1 MGGLNLSYPPE
12 VFLYHR
18 TTATALTVILL
29 TACGS
34 NTSTT
39 PTAPGARSAKSVTV
53 AISSDEGTLTPF
65 TNQTGYPGN
74 NLVKLLFDTLV
85 IVRGDDVTPLL
96 AKEIETSDN
105 KTFTMPLRAGVT
117 WHDGRPLTTDDV
129 IFSVEFYRKN
139 MEGDSAIDVRPIERV
154 SASGDTVTMTLEAPD
169 PEFPRRIL
177 ADMAILPKHLWES
190 VDKVSTAGVQK
201 AVGSGPYKL
210 TQYDNARGYTLTAN
224 PAYAMGKAKVESV
237 KVVVIPEESTQFAA
251 LRTGEVHMS
260 TRIVPPQQLPALEKQ
275 PNIGV
280 VKGTEFASTLLA
292 FNTTRPPFDRPEV
305 RRALAKAIDTND
317 LVKTAL
323 LGQGT
328 PGNPGFI
335 HAQSPIKGDQLPT
348 VFDAEA
354 AKRELDALGAKP
366 GPDGIRVLDGKPMSY
381 ELLVQSTSADRLRS
395 AELIRDMLKS
405 VGVAVKVA
413 SLDPDSLD
421 AKVWPDYDVRKG
433 RNYDMSMWGWSAPVM
448 LSSGSIAQLLASDP
462 EDGSLNIVGFKD
474 PAVDETI
481 ATMTAAPTM
490 EARTEAARKLQAQ
503 IVEHMPF
510 LTLYYRNGAYAFR
523 KDVYSGWTWQNG
535 AAALNK
541 FSLVDFQLG

>member
-1 MGGLNLSYPPE
+1 MYRQSRMFIAIAAALWLALAGCGAGTEPPQGSK
-12 VFLYHR
+12 
-18 TTATALTVILL
+18 TAA
-29 TACGS
+29 A
-34 NTSTT
+34 
-39 PTAPGARSAKSVTV
+39 AKSVTI

-74 NLVKLLFDTLV
+74 NLVKLIFDTLV
-85 IVRGDDVTPLL
+85 IVQGDGVTPLL
-96 AKEIETSDN
+96 ARQIQTTDN
-105 KTFTMPLRAGVT
+105 KVFTMPLRQGVT
-117 WHDGRPLTTDDV
+117 WHDGKPLTADDV
-129 IFSVEFYRKN
+129 VFSVEFYKKN
-139 MEGDSAIDVRPIERV
+139 MEGDSSIDVRPVESV
-154 SASGDTVTMTLEAPD
+154 TGSGDTVTLTLKAPD

-190 VDKVSTAGVQK
+190 VEKVSEAGTDK
-201 AVGSGPYKL
+201 AVGTGPYKL

-224 PAYAMGKAKVESV
+224 ASYAMGQPKVDTV

-251 LRTGEVHMS
+251 LRTGEIQLS
-260 TRIVPPQQLPALEKQ
+260 TRIVPPQQLQALERQ

-292 FNTTRPPFDRPEV
+292 FNTTRAPFDKPEV
-305 RRALAKAIDTND
+305 RRALAKAIDVSD

-335 HAQSPIKGDQLPT
+335 HAESPVKPDSLAP
-348 VFDAEA
+348 VYDVEA
-354 AKRELDALGAKP
+354 AKQELDGLGAKP
-366 GPDGIRVLDGKPMSY
+366 GADGIRVLDGKPMSY
-381 ELLVQSTSADRLRS
+381 ELLVQSTSTDRLRS
-395 AELIRDMLKS
+395 AELIRDMLKA
-405 VGVAVKVA
+405 VGVAVKVS

-448 LSSGSIAQLLASDP
+448 LSSGSIAQLVASDP

-474 PAVDETI
+474 DQVD
-481 ATMTAAPTM
+481 ATVKTLTSAPSMEDRTAA
-490 EARTEAARKLQAQ
+490 AKQLQAQ
-503 IVEHMPF
+503 IAEQMPF

-523 KDVYSGWTWQNG
+523 KDVFSGWTWQNG
-535 AAALNK
+535 SAVLNK
-541 FSLVDFQLG
+541 FSVVDFKLQ

>member
-1 MGGLNLSYPPE
+1 MYRQSRMFIAMAAALWLALAGCGAGTEPPQS
-12 VFLYHR
+12 
-18 TTATALTVILL
+18 
-29 TACGS
+29 GK
-34 NTSTT
+34 TST
-39 PTAPGARSAKSVTV
+39 AAKSVTI

-74 NLVKLLFDTLV
+74 NLVKLIFDTLV
-85 IVRGDDVTPLL
+85 IVQGDGVTPLL
-96 AKEIETSDN
+96 ARQIQTTDN
-105 KTFTMPLRAGVT
+105 KVFTMPLRQGVT
-117 WHDGRPLTTDDV
+117 WHDGKPLTADDV
-129 IFSVEFYRKN
+129 VFSVEFYKKHL
-139 MEGDSAIDVRPIERV
+139 EGDSSIDVRPVESV
-154 SASGDTVTMTLEAPD
+154 TASGDTVTLTLKAPD

-190 VDKVSTAGVQK
+190 VEKVGEAGTDKAIGT
-201 AVGSGPYKL
+201 GPYKL

-224 PAYAMGKAKVESV
+224 ASYAMGKPKADTV
-237 KVVVIPEESTQFAA
+237 KIVVIPEESTQFAA
-251 LRTGEVHMS
+251 LRTGEIHLS
-260 TRIVPPQQLPALEKQ
+260 TRIVPPQQLQALERQ

-292 FNTTRPPFDRPEV
+292 FNTTRAPFDKPEV
-305 RRALAKAIDTND
+305 RRALAKAIDVTD

-335 HAQSPIKGDQLPT
+335 HAESPVKPDSLAPLYD
-348 VFDAEA
+348 VEA

-366 GPDGIRVLDGKPMSY
+366 GADGIRVLDGKPMSY
-381 ELLVQSTSADRLRS
+381 ELLVQSTSTDRLRS
-395 AELIRDMLKS
+395 AELIRDMLKA
-405 VGVAVKVA
+405 VGVAVKVS

-448 LSSGSIAQLLASDP
+448 LSSGTIAQLVASDP

-474 PAVDETI
+474 DQVDSVVKTLTS
-481 ATMTAAPTM
+481 AFTMEDRTAA
-490 EARTEAARKLQAQ
+490 AKQLQAQ
-503 IVEHMPF
+503 IAEQMPF

-523 KDVYSGWTWQNG
+523 KDVYSGWAWQNG
-535 AAALNK
+535 SAVLNK
-541 FSLVDFQLG
+541 FSLVEFKP

>member
-1 MGGLNLSYPPE
+1 M
-12 VFLYHR
+12 YHR
-18 TTATALTVILL
+18 TTAALLSLALL

-34 NTSTT
+34 STG
-39 PTAPGARSAKSVTV
+39 TAPSAPGTRQAKSITI

-85 IVRGDDVTPLL
+85 IVRGDGVAPLL
-96 AKEIETSDN
+96 AKEIKTSDN
-105 KTFTMPLRAGVT
+105 KTFTLPLRPSVT
-117 WHDGRPLTTDDV
+117 WHDGKPLTSDDV
-129 IFSVEFYRKN
+129 VFSVDFYRKN
-139 MEGDSAIDVRPIERV
+139 MEGDSSVDVRPIAKV
-154 SASGDTVTMTLEAPD
+154 SASGDVVTMTLKAPD

-190 VDKVSTAGVQK
+190 VQKVSTAGVDK

-224 PAYAMGKAKVESV
+224 PAYALGKPKVDSI
-237 KVVVIPEESTQFAA
+237 KVAVIPEESTQFAA

-260 TRIVPPQQLPALEKQ
+260 TRIVPPQQLATLERQ
-275 PNIGV
+275 PGIGV

-305 RRALAKAIDTND
+305 RRALAKAIDTGD

-335 HAQSPIKGDQLPT
+335 HAESPIKGDRLPPI
-348 VFDAEA
+348 FDAEA

-381 ELLVQSTSADRLRS
+381 ELLVQSASTDRLRS
-395 AELIRDMLKS
+395 AELIRDMLENA
-405 VGVAVKVA
+405 GVAVKVT
-413 SLDPDSLD
+413 SLDSDSLD

-448 LSSGSIAQLLASDP
+448 LSSGTIAQLLASDP
-462 EDGSLNIVGFKD
+462 DDGSLNVVGFKS

-490 EARTEAARKLQAQ
+490 EARTEAAKKLQAQ
-503 IVEHMPF
+503 IAEQLPF

-523 KDVYSGWTWQNG
+523 KDVYSSWTWQNG
-535 AAALNK
+535 SGALNK
-541 FSLVDFQLG
+541 FSLVDYRLG